1 MIEIPKILWVSSI
14 YSISVSVILVCSSS
28 ICYKSYYIFY
38 WYYDMLHYIFELYD
52 VVHHLYYIIP
62 YTYTYIGDYN
72 IATFI
77 DHCQAQDPMIQV
89 AEEYIFAARASLM
102 LRGNNTVILL

>member
-1 MIEIPKILWVSSI
+1 MILHTTNII
-14 YSISVSVILVCSSS
+14 YIMHMRT
-28 ICYKSYYIFY
+28 Y
-38 WYYDMLHYIFELYD
+38 LY
-52 VVHHLYYIIP
+52 VHV
-62 YTYTYIGDYN
+62 YIGDYN

-102 LRGNNTVILL
+102 LRGNNTVIIVLTYNENCYIYSCYLYTQSYTELRTR